1 MDWENILKIISIV
14 LGCICT
20 TIIPLAIK
28 LASAI
33 KKRKL
38 AQTVAEQEAAAN
50 DMLNVLD
57 EFIVAAE
64 NLYKG
69 VNDILKQ
76 RGESAGAVKKDSV
89 LTKLQAYALQ
99 KGYDFD
105 ETYWSG
111 VIDERVKVTRQVNSR
126 PQDQAV

>member
-1 MDWENILKIISIV
+1 MDWEQILKIISIV

-28 LASAI
+28 LASAV

-38 AQTVAEQEAAAN
+38 AQTEAEQKAAEN
-50 DMLNVLD
+50 DMLNTVD

-99 KGYDFD
+99 NGYDFD

-111 VIDERVKVTRQVNSR
+111 VIDERVEVTRQVNSR
-126 PQDQAV
+126 AQ

>member
-1 MDWENILKIISIV
+1 MNWETILKIISIV
-14 LGCICT
+14 LGCVCT

-38 AQTVAEQEAAAN
+38 AQTEAEQQAAAN

-57 EFIVAAE
+57 EFIVSAE

-99 KGYDFD
+99 HGYDFD
-105 ETYWSG
+105 VTYWSG
-111 VIDERVKVTRQVNSR
+111 VIDERVEVTRQVNSR
-126 PQDQAV
+126 AQ